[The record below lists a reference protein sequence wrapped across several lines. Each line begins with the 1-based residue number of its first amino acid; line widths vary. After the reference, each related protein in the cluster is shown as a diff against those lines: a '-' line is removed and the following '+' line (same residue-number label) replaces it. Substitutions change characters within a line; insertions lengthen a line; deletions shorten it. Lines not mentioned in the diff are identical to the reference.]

1 MQPDKGIGQGSN
13 PNWDFFMINLS
24 VDEAYAF
31 DYLSILDIK
40 KNNSEIDFQNFS
52 KVYQSIKS
60 QTDQKIF
67 EEVISSDIY
76 QLMIK
81 ANKKIYDLIDEIRI
95 KNVQMDAKIVDDAN
109 NQRFFLKKKLQE
121 KFFVSELTE
130 KKSGI

>member
-1 MQPDKGIGQGSN
+1 MKDYGSKLN
-13 PNWDFFMINLS
+13 GVLNDFIMINLS